1 MKQSI
6 ETAPK
11 DFSKILLYG
20 DLRLH
25 GCQIEENEAVEKEWH
40 IGYWDGYWS
49 DGDCGEI
56 FYPIYWAELPSVDE

>member
-1 MKQSI
+1 MKKPI

-20 DLRLH
+20 DLRLQ
-25 GCQIEENEAVEKEWH
+25 GTEISLEDATEKEWH

-49 DGDCGEI
+49 DGDYGEI
-56 FYPIYWAELPSVDE
+56 FFPIYWAELPEIND